1 MKGVRHLIECHC
13 VLPQYRRRDVPVFH
27 KFPVFSKIDDQ
38 DIVEEKVVQCENCG
52 TIHRVYDICKSEIIP
67 GKDDSRVALTIEDI
81 KISMSDKLSNI
92 LDSYDCDIS
101 LWEHVEFIIENEEWG
116 SEVILKRESQADST
130 SLKILQINGNDKL
143 RIKTATRKES
153 V

>member
-13 VLPQYRRRDVPVFH
+13 VLPQYRRRDVPIFH

-116 SEVILKRESQADST
+116 SEVILKRESQADAT

>member
-27 KFPVFSKIDDQ
+27 KFPVFSKINDQ

-52 TIHRVYDICKSEIIP
+52 TIHKVYDICKSEIIP
-67 GKDDSRVALTIEDI
+67 GRDDSRVALTIEDI
-81 KISMSDKLSNI
+81 KLSMSDKLSNI

-101 LWEHVEFIIENEEWG
+101 LWEHVEFIIENEDWG
-116 SEVILKRESQADST
+116 TEVVLKRESQTDST
-130 SLKILQINGNDKL
+130 SLKILQINSADRF

-153 V
+153 I